1 MNCAALNPLNCGEHL
16 HANHPIEHRNNMK
29 KLITFSLALAVTLA
43 ISACQSKK
51 ASNHEG
57 HTPHIHADG
66 STHYH

>member
-1 MNCAALNPLNCGEHL
+1 
-16 HANHPIEHRNNMK
+16 MK
-29 KLITFSLALAVTLA
+29 KLITISLALAVTLT
-43 ISACQSKK
+43 ISACQSNK